1 MELARR
7 LYRSGESEYLID
19 GHVCRLR
26 DIQDLLMDV
35 GMGVKGYAV
44 IEQGK
49 IGQILSSK
57 PTDRRQLIEEAAGV
71 TKYKSRRRQAEL
83 KLEAAQQNLTRIDD
97 IIFELEKQ
105 RGALKRQAAKARRYR
120 KLREEL
126 RRWEKVLFATRYET
140 LGAAIQSAREKLAQ
154 AREREALAAARVG
167 EVESDL
173 ERLRIE
179 LTEADQK
186 ANALREDAHQREL
199 ENGRRQQQIAF
210 DKQQIE
216 SLETGVRTIATE
228 LELLEARRAPG
239 QQELEERREAASRAD
254 GERASAQQALATEE
268 QAHGNAQREISGFER
283 EVETARGAVFHNLNA
298 QTTLRHAIERA
309 EEARNRIADGVA
321 RLDVEAN
328 DLRIETERLTLERER
343 AAEELRVAQ
352 DALEVTQAARAAAE
366 TALGTARVER
376 EWRVRDARNLEREQA
391 ATAARLKSLE
401 ELDAA
406 RAGYGDAA
414 RMVLASNEVGI
425 AHHGAVADHLEV
437 DRDYERIVEAC
448 FSELLQH
455 VVVER
460 EEDAERGLAFVRERK
475 AGRCGFLVL
484 NPSTPAEQFAPAGAS
499 QRRRTRRSR
508 CSRGF
513 GSMGRTPT

>member
-1 MELARR
+1 M
-7 LYRSGESEYLID
+7 
-19 GHVCRLR
+19 
-26 DIQDLLMDV
+26 
-35 GMGVKGYAV
+35 
-44 IEQGK
+44 
-49 IGQILSSK
+49 
-57 PTDRRQLIEEAAGV
+57 
-71 TKYKSRRRQAEL
+71 
-83 KLEAAQQNLTRIDD
+83 
-97 IIFELEKQ
+97 
-105 RGALKRQAAKARRYR
+105 
-120 KLREEL
+120 
-126 RRWEKVLFATRYET
+126 
-140 LGAAIQSAREKLAQ
+140 
-154 AREREALAAARVG
+154 
-167 EVESDL
+167 
-173 ERLRIE
+173 
-179 LTEADQK
+179 
-186 ANALREDAHQREL
+186 
-199 ENGRRQQQIAF
+199 
-210 DKQQIE
+210 
-216 SLETGVRTIATE
+216 
-228 LELLEARRAPG
+228 
-239 QQELEERREAASRAD
+239 
-254 GERASAQQALATEE
+254 
-268 QAHGNAQREISGFER
+268 
-283 EVETARGAVFHNLNA
+283 FHNLNA

-352 DALEVTQAARAAAE
+352 EALEVTQAARAAAE

-475 AGRCGFLVL
+475 AGRCGFLVV
-484 NPSTPAEQFAPAGAS
+484 NPSTPAEQFAPAAWPP
-499 QRRRTRRSR
+499 RRRSQGSR

-513 GSMGRTPT
+513 GSTGRTPT